1 MTPNADLQDLEPV
14 APAVKPDRSWWSEG
28 LFIASIFPPLVPL
41 FLQLDHILV
50 SLISFGFIALL
61 LSLCFALVIAKPSQK
76 KSHLKAIAL
85 GTALGT
91 LILISCCIYY

>member
-1 MTPNADLQDLEPV
+1 MTPNADLQDVELI

-50 SLISFGFIALL
+50 SLISFGVIALL
-61 LSLCFALVIAKPSQK
+61 LSLCFALLIAKPSQK
-76 KSHLKAIAL
+76 KSHLKAITL

-91 LILISCCIYY
+91 LILISYGIYN

>member
-1 MTPNADLQDLEPV
+1 MTPNADLQDVELI

-28 LFIASIFPPLVPL
+28 LLIASIFSPLVPL

-61 LSLCFALVIAKPSQK
+61 LSLCIALLIAKPSRQK
-76 KSHLKAIAL
+76 SRLKAIAL

-91 LILISCCIYY
+91 LFLIGWCLYN